1 MKKVIFGITSL
12 TIGGAERV
20 LVDLANKLQE
30 NYEITIFT
38 LYDDGELK
46 KELNSNVKLISLYRE
61 KYNDLSKVE
70 KIKASLKLIFYKR
83 KIYNIIM
90 KNGYDVEVAFLEG
103 PITRLFSVKSNNR
116 KIAWVHNDISKVYGN
131 GIKAKIK
138 KVIDGNIYKKYD
150 KIIFV
155 SKENQKDFNIQYN
168 WTNKNN
174 QEVIRNYIDYRK
186 VLEKANEKVELPY
199 DHKNINL
206 LSVCRLV
213 EQKAIDRLI
222 MVHKQLETEGI
233 HAKIYI
239 IGDGPLRY
247 SLQKLVDSLEL
258 TEDFILLGQKENPYP
273 YIKECDYFCL
283 LSYYEGYGMVLE
295 EAKILNKPIIITDTA
310 ARECAKEYDK
320 SIIVENTKE
329 GIFKGLKNELKSDGI
344 NNLKNIQDE
353 EKNKRNEEAILRKIR
368 NNLS

>member
-1 MKKVIFGITSL
+1 MKRVVFGVTSL

-30 NYEITIFT
+30 DYDITVFT
-38 LYDDGELK
+38 LYANGELE
-46 KELNSNVKLISLYRE
+46 KELNPNIKKISLY
-61 KYNDLSKVE
+61 KKQYNELSKLE
-70 KIKASLKLIFYKR
+70 KIKASLRLMWRKK
-83 KIYNIIM
+83 KIYDILM
-90 KNGYDVEVAFLEG
+90 QNGYDIEIAFLEG
-103 PITRLFSVKSNNR
+103 PITRLFSVKSSNK

-138 KVIDGNIYKKYD
+138 KFIDGNVYKKYD

-155 SKENQKDFNIQYN
+155 SEENQNDFNKQYT
-168 WTNKNN
+168 WANKQN

-186 VLEKANEKVELPY
+186 VLEKAEQEVKLPY
-199 DHKNINL
+199 DNKNINI

-222 MVHKQLETEGI
+222 KIHKQLEIEGI
-233 HAKIYI
+233 HPKIYI

-247 SLQKLVDSLEL
+247 SLQKLIDSLEL

-273 YIKECDYFCL
+273 YIKHCDYFCL

-310 ARECAKEYDK
+310 ARECAKDYDK
-320 SIIVENTKE
+320 SIILENTRE
-329 GIFKGLKNELKSDGI
+329 GIFKGLKKELQSDSVNKLGR
-344 NNLKNIQDE
+344 KQDE
-353 EKNKRNEEAILRKIR
+353 GQNQKNEEAILRQIKA
-368 NNLS
+368 NL